1 MFPGSRPTNAVADLG
16 RGMRGAGIV
25 ALALL
30 LVASGCAGTLPGEA
44 RDQPTSSVTPAPVPA
59 SAAESPSWV
68 VDGAVNAD
76 RLIAAHEER
85 LADRPYRVTVTWNR
99 IQALP
104 NGTRQTVIRNR
115 LTVARPDEYAL
126 NVTASVRRGDR
137 RSTARP
143 ADVIGVTLGSGA
155 DSYADGSTAF
165 VRRNDSE
172 PRYERRAPNL
182 SRYESDVRGLLNWAL
197 DADGSEVR
205 RVDREGETWYEV
217 SRREK
222 PEKWGVD
229 EFEVRALVSPE
240 GLVEQVTVEYL
251 EDEEAVTVEIRYE
264 AIGTARIAEPSW
276 VDESRSETRTLANTS
291 G

>member
-1 MFPGSRPTNAVADLG
+1 
-16 RGMRGAGIV
+16 MRGAGIV
-25 ALALL
+25 ALAVL

-44 RDQPTSSVTPAPVPA
+44 RDQQTSSVTPAPVPA
-59 SAAESPSWV
+59 ADAESPAWV
-68 VDGAVNAD
+68 VDGAVDAE

-115 LTVARPDEYAL
+115 LAVVRPDEYAL

-137 RSTARP
+137 HRTVRP
-143 ADVIGVTLGSGA
+143 TGVIGVTLGSGTDA
-155 DSYADGSTAF
+155 YADGSTAF
-165 VRRNDSE
+165 VRVNDSD
-172 PRYERRAPNL
+172 PRYERRAPNV

-197 DADGSEVR
+197 DAEGSAVR
-205 RVDREGETWYEV
+205 PVDREGETWYVV

-229 EFEVRALVSPE
+229 EFEVRALVSPD
-240 GLVEQVTVEYL
+240 GLVEQATVEYL

-264 AIGTARIAEPSW
+264 AVGTATVTEPSW
-276 VDESRSETRTLANTS
+276 VAEARNETLTRANVT